1 MINKD
6 KVLEACYAYLAKRVE
21 QIQLAIDDA
30 NYSIREETKSSAG
43 DKYETSREMIQQDLT
58 RYQQQLMLAQQDQD
72 ILKKIEEQNIVHQ
85 AVGLGSLVKTNKGT
99 YFVSISIGELKIEES
114 SVFVI
119 SLQSP
124 IGQGLKGKKVGDLF
138 TFRANQEQ
146 EILHID

>member
-1 MINKD
+1 
-6 KVLEACYAYLAKRVE
+6 
-21 QIQLAIDDA
+21 
-30 NYSIREETKSSAG
+30 
-43 DKYETSREMIQQDLT
+43 MIQQDLT